1 MLKCEN
7 AKMGTI
13 ELIIFDLDGT
23 LVDSRYDL
31 CDGVNYALE
40 KLGLPQRISYD
51 QLPPMLGSGLGHLL
65 QSASGASEADTLRQA
80 RQYFDD
86 YYGQHYARKTRPYP
100 GVVETLGAL
109 SHLKKAVYSNKAQA
123 FTAAIINELQLA
135 PYFDQVLGA
144 QPGLY
149 ALKPDPAGI
158 RLILS
163 ELHVRPE
170 NALMVGDSTHD
181 IEAAKAAG
189 LHSCA
194 VTYGY
199 RPAGLL
205 AESRPDFMIGHFGD
219 LLKLITGPS
228 ISKP

>member
-1 MLKCEN
+1 MNNIKL
-7 AKMGTI
+7 
-13 ELIIFDLDGT
+13 LIFDLDGT
-23 LVDSRYDL
+23 LVDSRFDL
-31 CDGVNYALE
+31 ADAVNYALK
-40 KLGLPQRISYD
+40 KLKKPQLTYGEI
-51 QLPPMLGSGLGHLL
+51 PPLLGSGLGYLL
-65 QSASGASEADTLRQA
+65 QKATGEEEPAVLQHA
-80 RQYFDD
+80 RQLFDE
-86 YYGQHYARKTRPYP
+86 YYSHHYADKTRRYP
-100 GVVETLGAL
+100 GVKETLAAL
-109 SHLKKAVYSNKAQA
+109 GHLKKAVYSNKAQA

-199 RPAGLL
+199 RPAELL
-205 AESRPDFMIGHFGD
+205 AEMKPDFMIAHFSD
-219 LLKLITGPS
+219 LLKLLVGNNS
-228 ISKP
+228 